1 MNEPSPAPEPEQPA
15 REPEHS
21 VSEPEDAPIV
31 SEPGD
36 APTVSEQEEARKPAR
51 RRRRP
56 GPFTLLALPG
66 LTVLVGS
73 VVFLTVAGKLPGAE
87 DEEPARTPAA
97 EEADATAL
105 VDDSFVPWLKQAAG
119 ACTVLRPSVLAAQID
134 AYSGWNTDSAA
145 LTGPS
150 GIAGFDEAGWK
161 KWGKDADGNGTSS
174 PKEPV
179 DAIMALGRQD
189 CALADEVT
197 EARTSGTVNGDL
209 LDLTLAAY
217 TRSTAEVTKAGKVP
231 AKATAYVK
239 KIEKLAKHYKTFDKG
254 DASPGQGAA
263 PTSAVLAWPSATHSV
278 SSPYGTREHPLTH
291 VTKLHTGVD
300 FPAAQGTPV
309 TAAREGTV
317 VFAALTKAYG
327 NRIVV
332 DHGTISGA
340 HVQTTYSHLSAMHV
354 TNGQHVTTGT
364 LLGDVGSTG
373 LSTGP
378 HLHFEV
384 IRDGYYND
392 PMPWLGVGG

>member
-1 MNEPSPAPEPEQPA
+1 MTRAPA
-15 REPEHS
+15 
-21 VSEPEDAPIV
+21 
-31 SEPGD
+31 
-36 APTVSEQEEARKPAR
+36 T
-51 RRRRP
+51 
-56 GPFTLLALPG
+56 
-66 LTVLVGS
+66 
-73 VVFLTVAGKLPGAE
+73 
-87 DEEPARTPAA
+87 
-97 EEADATAL
+97 
-105 VDDSFVPWLKQAAG
+105 
-119 ACTVLRPSVLAAQID
+119 
-134 AYSGWNTDSAA
+134 
-145 LTGPS
+145 
-150 GIAGFDEAGWK
+150 
-161 KWGKDADGNGTSS
+161 
-174 PKEPV
+174 
-179 DAIMALGRQD
+179 
-189 CALADEVT
+189 
-197 EARTSGTVNGDL
+197 
-209 LDLTLAAY
+209 
-217 TRSTAEVTKAGKVP
+217 
-231 AKATAYVK
+231 
-239 KIEKLAKHYKTFDKG
+239 
-254 DASPGQGAA
+254 GAA

>member
-1 MNEPSPAPEPEQPA
+1 MEVPAPGGTPAPGEPEKSGA
-15 REPEHS
+15 GKRK
-21 VSEPEDAPIV
+21 
-31 SEPGD
+31 
-36 APTVSEQEEARKPAR
+36 RKPKRKR
-51 RRRRP
+51 RGP

-73 VVFLTVAGKLPGAE
+73 VVFLTVAGKLPGTE
-87 DEEPARTPAA
+87 GDEPARPPAA
-97 EEADATAL
+97 AGDADATAL

-134 AYSGWNTDSAA
+134 AYSGWNADSAA
-145 LTGPS
+145 LSGPA
-150 GIAGFDEAGWK
+150 GIAGFDAAGWK
-161 KWGKDADGNGTSS
+161 KWGKDADGDGTSS
-174 PKEPV
+174 PRQPV

-197 EARTSGTVNGDL
+197 KARTSGTVNGDL

-217 TRSTAEVTKAGKVP
+217 TTDTAQVTAAGKVP
-231 AKATAYVK
+231 AKAAAYVK
-239 KIEKLAKHYKTFDKG
+239 RTEKLAKRYARFDKG
-254 DASPGQGAA
+254 GASPGQAAA
-263 PTSAVLAWPSATHSV
+263 PTSALLAWPSATHSV
-278 SSPYGTREHPLTH
+278 SSPFGTREHPLTH

-317 VFAALTKAYG
+317 VFAAPTKAYG

-332 DHGTISGA
+332 DHGTIGGA
-340 HVQTTYSHLSAMHV
+340 HVQTTYSHLSVLRA
-354 TNGQHVTTGT
+354 TRGQRVSTGT
-364 LLGDVGSTG
+364 VLGDVGSTG

-384 IRDGYYND
+384 IRDGYYDN
-392 PMPWLGVGG
+392 PMPWLGATG